1 MTFGMTAS
9 HTLPRGT
16 RAAERLRRFGGGDAL
31 YFRVRKRAGKGG
43 RRRVMQ
49 WKMNENSL
57 FAVLLRSRWW
67 LSFAL
72 AIAVTAVGVSLLP
85 QPYTLAGW
93 LMGVPFAVIGCIAAW
108 RQLRLPSHARIERTV
123 AAVQAMPV
131 PEFRRELMDGFRGDG
146 YEVDASAGAGY
157 DFIVRKEYRR
167 AVVACRRFKVA
178 RTGIEPLRE
187 VVAARDAADAQDVM
201 YVALG
206 EVTDN
211 ARAFAAKHSIRIV
224 DGAALARLMP
234 VRR

>member
-1 MTFGMTAS
+1 
-9 HTLPRGT
+9 
-16 RAAERLRRFGGGDAL
+16 
-31 YFRVRKRAGKGG
+31 
-43 RRRVMQ
+43 MQ
-49 WKMNENSL
+49 WTMNENSL

-67 LSFAL
+67 MSFAL
-72 AIAVTAVGVSLLP
+72 AIGVTALGVALVP
-85 QPYTLAGW
+85 QPYTVAGW

-108 RQLRLPSHARIERTV
+108 RQLRLPSNARIERTM
-123 AAVQAMPV
+123 AAVQAMPL
-131 PEFRRELMDGFRGDG
+131 PEFKRALMDGFRGDG

-178 RTGIEPLRE
+178 RTGVEPLRE
-187 VVAARDAADAQDVM
+187 LVAARDAAEAQDVM

-206 EVTDN
+206 EITET
-211 ARAFAAKHSIRIV
+211 AHAFAARHSIRIV